1 MRYAGLKQ
9 LGQPQEVVNA
19 AGLYLILF
27 GSSIL
32 PALVTQAG
40 KAYSEALNHP
50 WEPTLILLGGVTLNI
65 FLNWIFI
72 YGNLGVPAMGLEG
85 AGWATLI
92 ARILMSMVLL
102 AYLSNSKVLRP
113 FHPKAWWAALHL
125 NCFRQLMTI
134 GIPVAGQLLLEVG
147 AFAFAAV
154 MIGWISADAIAAHQ
168 IAITCAATTFMFPL
182 GIGMAVC
189 IRVGQA
195 WGAGRYARMRRTGT
209 VGFVAAGLLMG
220 IFAAMFIL
228 AGECIA
234 GLFIKD
240 PAVIHLAANLLVI
253 AALFQIADGFQVV
266 AISALR
272 GLSDVRIPT
281 FIAIF

>member
-1 MRYAGLKQ
+1 MAGMVGQMLLGIADTVMVGRIGVVPLAAASLVNTICHIPLVFGIGILSAVSVLTAQKFGAKKNKETGEILRHGLIIAVIIGILNIFGIVLMRYAGLKQ

-40 KAYSEALNHP
+40 KVYSEALNRP

-102 AYLSNSKVLRP
+102 AYLSNSKIL
-113 FHPKAWWAALHL
+113 PKT
-125 NCFRQLMTI
+125 NM
-134 GIPVAGQLLLEVG
+134 
-147 AFAFAAV
+147 
-154 MIGWISADAIAAHQ
+154 
-168 IAITCAATTFMFPL
+168 
-182 GIGMAVC
+182 
-189 IRVGQA
+189 
-195 WGAGRYARMRRTGT
+195 
-209 VGFVAAGLLMG
+209 
-220 IFAAMFIL
+220 
-228 AGECIA
+228 
-234 GLFIKD
+234 
-240 PAVIHLAANLLVI
+240 LV
-253 AALFQIADGFQVV
+253 
-266 AISALR
+266 
-272 GLSDVRIPT
+272 VR
-281 FIAIF
+281 